1 MIMMWGH
8 LLRLT
13 FVVLLAPSAAL
24 AKIYSCDAP
33 NGGTLL
39 TDQPK
44 GKQGCK
50 PISTLSPSPPGGY
63 TPPVDTP
70 PPPDTESLPALPP
83 NAFVP
88 SLPLPMAAPGQR
100 PPGPLDQQKPS
111 TGSHAAGEQ
120 AAPEAQRCAPRVN
133 PLNPFAGINCP
144 PASGNNPDET
154 TKP

>member
-1 MIMMWGH
+1 MIWGH

-13 FVVLLAPSAAL
+13 LVGLLVPGAAL

-33 NGGTLL
+33 NGGTML

-63 TPPVDTP
+63 TPPVETP
-70 PPPDTESLPALPP
+70 STPEAESLPPLPP
-83 NAFVP
+83 NAFAP
-88 SLPLPMAAPGQR
+88 PLPSPITAPGQR
-100 PPGPLDQQKPS
+100 PPVPPDQSQPP
-111 TGSHAAGEQ
+111 TGSQAAGEK
-120 AAPEAQRCAPRVN
+120 AAPEAQRCTPRVN

-144 PASGNNPDET
+144 PASGNPPEET
-154 TKP
+154 TKH